1 MGGLLVSCL
10 GSEVS
15 ARNKYTRDF
24 LFMQVQRSADKNN
37 VAIPVPAAVTI
48 VCCMLLLLLI
58 PARCMGDQKT
68 DQQLVIKYGQ
78 TGEIAWSRVI
88 SDGEEFSLRYI
99 HSVDKLPVYEFYT
112 NKHGQLVLT
121 GIKVIDFGAGLD
133 YTGEGD
139 LRMEGKWTYIDN
151 LNREIDSL
159 PLRVG
164 SIADHTLIYRNKEFR
179 LRDYFPAFTLVRME
193 IR

>member
-1 MGGLLVSCL
+1 
-10 GSEVS
+10 
-15 ARNKYTRDF
+15 
-24 LFMQVQRSADKNN
+24 MQEQRSANKLN
-37 VAIPVPAAVTI
+37 VAIPVPAPVTI

-58 PARCMGDQKT
+58 PASCMGGQKT
-68 DQQLVIKYGQ
+68 DQQLVIKHGQ
-78 TGEIAWSRVI
+78 TGEIAWSRDI

-99 HSVDKLPVYEFYT
+99 HSVDKLPVYEFYM

-139 LRMEGKWTYIDN
+139 LRMEGKWTYIEN
-151 LNREIDSL
+151 LNRKIDSL

-164 SIADHTLIYRNKEFR
+164 SIADHTLIYRGKEFH
-179 LRDYFPAFTLVRME
+179 LWDYFPTFTLVRME

>member
-1 MGGLLVSCL
+1 MIPERCL
-10 GSEVS
+10 GNE
-15 ARNKYTRDF
+15 
-24 LFMQVQRSADKNN
+24 QV
-37 VAIPVPAAVTI
+37 
-48 VCCMLLLLLI
+48 
-58 PARCMGDQKT
+58 
-68 DQQLVIKYGQ
+68 DQQLVLIHGQ
-78 TGEIAWSRVI
+78 SGEIAWSRPI
-88 SDGEEFSLRYI
+88 ADGEEFSIRYI
-99 HSVDKLPVYEFYT
+99 HSVDKLPVYEFYI
-112 NKHGQLVLT
+112 NRQGYLVLT

-164 SIADHTLIYRNKEFR
+164 SIADHTLIYRNKEFH